1 MYYCFKNKE
10 RSYLNMGYKRLKTY
24 MVAGVIF
31 IIIIAMFTI
40 IGIKKKPNI
49 LSNIDGKVKVYI
61 YDKYQVNIFIDS
73 IFKPTGTEFENYK
86 DWVIMVSDNNEYYA
100 YTEYNN
106 SVIFNIIQNDYNNSE
121 LKNIVDNFEISNY
134 NLETAKNYL
143 DIGFP
148 IKYENNNLILE
159 VTGVGN
165 YFVEVSIVRELEYF
179 KIQKDIELSD
189 KEFIIIDD
197 NLNLKYFIILNDIAV
212 IYTYKPDRGNI
223 AQVNNAIEG
232 LNNIILKIYNK
243 RVEKEDKTKQIY
255 DGSSVIN
262 NNDNL
267 NIKTVLPNGV
277 EIDESNLVPIEDYN
291 K

>member
-165 YFVEVSIVRELEYF
+165 YFVEVSIVRELEYS

-267 NIKTVLPNGV
+267 DIKTVLPNGV

>member
-165 YFVEVSIVRELEYF
+165 YFVEVSIVRELEYS

-243 RVEKEDKTKQIY
+243 RVEREDKTKQIY

>member
-165 YFVEVSIVRELEYF
+165 YFVEVSIVRELEYS

>member
-24 MVAGVIF
+24 MVVGVIF

-165 YFVEVSIVRELEYF
+165 YFVEVSIVRELEYS

>member
-165 YFVEVSIVRELEYF
+165 YFVEVSIVRELEYS

-212 IYTYKPDRGNI
+212 VYTYKPDRGNI

-232 LNNIILKIYNK
+232 LNNIILKICNK